1 MTWLF
6 KVNLW
11 ILCSFSR
18 ESPEIINAL
27 EQLDQVSE
35 DQIIQAVAAPPNEWG
50 LTMEERVTMVEY
62 LVKRQKELINLL

>member
-1 MTWLF
+1 M
-6 KVNLW
+6 
-11 ILCSFSR
+11 
-18 ESPEIINAL
+18 L

-35 DQIIQAVAAPPNEWG
+35 DKIIQAVAAPPIEWG